1 MGENGEMRLIVIA
14 LVLSAAALPV
24 AAQDDDINWL
34 GSYKEAVRVAKQTGK
49 PIFLEYRCEP

>member
-1 MGENGEMRLIVIA
+1 MRLA
-14 LVLSAAALPV
+14 LLFSLLSISALSV

-34 GSYKEAVRVAKQTGK
+34 GSYKEALRVAKQTGK

>member
-1 MGENGEMRLIVIA
+1 MRTALLA
-14 LVLSAAALPV
+14 FLLVLGILPA

-34 GSYKEAVRVAKQTGK
+34 GSYKEALRVARQTGK